1 MSEERKKAK
10 EEAREEA
17 PVREREE
24 VRSVQEAWREFQASL
39 RALLPEEFWEH
50 RRAARREAL
59 LAVRSL
65 IDAALERIEEEER
78 AERPKRAKKIE
89 IE

>member
-1 MSEERKKAK
+1 MSEERRETRKETR
-10 EEAREEA
+10 EEAR
-17 PVREREE
+17 VREREE

-65 IDAALERIEEEER
+65 IDAALERLEEEER
-78 AERPKRAKKIE
+78 AERPKRARKIE

>member
-1 MSEERKKAK
+1 MSEERKETKK
-10 EEAREEA
+10 ETREEAR
-17 PVREREE
+17 VREREE

-65 IDAALERIEEEER
+65 IDAALERLEEEER
-78 AERPKRAKKIE
+78 AERPKRARKIE